1 MNIEDA
7 MSANIARNFQLV
19 TLMILIL
26 VPMLWIMASR
36 NGDELTQNWWML
48 LGIPLFLFLYAW
60 IKPMIERMQ
69 R

>member
-48 LGIPLFLFLYAW
+48 LGIPLFLFLHAW
-60 IKPMIERMQ
+60 IKPMIMRMS
-69 R
+69 